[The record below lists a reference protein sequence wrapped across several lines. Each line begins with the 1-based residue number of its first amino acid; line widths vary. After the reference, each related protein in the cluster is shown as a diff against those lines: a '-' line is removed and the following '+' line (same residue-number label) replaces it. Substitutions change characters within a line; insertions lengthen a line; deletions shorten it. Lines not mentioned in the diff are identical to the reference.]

1 MEMTS
6 AIMKRR
12 SIRKFTEEK
21 VLADSAMKIVEAG
34 AAAPSAMNK
43 RPVRFI
49 LLNKEEMAR
58 LAEKIEQ
65 KGPFL
70 EGQWAVAVCGDRR
83 GYGPGT
89 GWLEDCAAAME
100 NMLIAAAEMELGSLW
115 YGVYAR
121 AAKEPQVREF
131 LKLPEGVEICGIA
144 VIGHPAE
151 EREPHRGVDS
161 AILHFGC
168 WKE

>member
-1 MEMTS
+1 MTS

-12 SIRKFTEEK
+12 SIRKFTAEK
-21 VLADSAMKIVEAG
+21 VPADSAMRIVEAG

-49 LLNKEEMAR
+49 LLDKAAMAA
-58 LAEKIEQ
+58 LAERIDQ

-70 EGQWAVAVCGDRR
+70 EGQWAIAVCGDRR
-83 GYGPGT
+83 GYGPGS

-100 NMLIAAAEMELGSLW
+100 NMLIAATELGLGSLW

-121 AAKEPQVREF
+121 AAKEPPVREF
-131 LKLPEGVEICGIA
+131 LKLPDEVEVCGIA
-144 VIGHPAE
+144 VIGHAAE
-151 EREPHRGVDS
+151 EKEPHWGVDS
-161 AILHFGC
+161 SILHIGC